1 MLDEKYL
8 KVLAG
13 FSLVLVAA
21 VRATVHAALVAALF
35 ALTGGLLGLIL
46 TMNLRSFLLS
56 LLIAPLGVL
65 LIWIILL
72 IPAGRDISLGTF
84 LSELDDSSQEL
95 SRKLETPV
103 AVTLAGFILL
113 WLFFSRSV
121 EAGWLF
127 GQEPLFGLAI
137 GFLLAPILIQKELLR
152 RLIRSLERD

>member
-1 MLDEKYL
+1 MLDEKHL

-13 FSLVLVAA
+13 FYPVLVAA
-21 VRATVHAALVAALF
+21 VRATVHAALVAAFF
-35 ALTGGLLGLIL
+35 ALAGGLLGLIL
-46 TMNLRSFLLS
+46 SMNLRSFLLS
-56 LLIAPLGVL
+56 LLVAPLCVL

-72 IPAGRDISLGTF
+72 IPAGRDIALGTS

-103 AVTLAGFILL
+103 AVSLGGLILL

-137 GFLLAPILIQKELLR
+137 GYLLAPILIEKELLR
-152 RLIRSLERD
+152 RLIRSLEPN

>member
-13 FSLVLVAA
+13 FCLVLVAA

-46 TMNLRSFLLS
+46 TMNLRSFFLS

-137 GFLLAPILIQKELLR
+137 GFLLAPILIEKELLR